1 MYTTT
6 IPTPPGPF
14 TIIANDDA
22 VLASGWTDTAGNLLP
37 LIGPQL
43 RPQAVKQTR
52 DLGAFSA
59 AVRDYVDGDLT
70 AIDAIPVAHDA
81 SPFLTRA
88 WAELRTIPAGA
99 PETYMQLATR
109 CERPTAVRAAGTA
122 CGRNPTALFV
132 PCHRILRTGGG
143 LGGFAY
149 GLDVKR
155 WLLDHESGALTLER
169 EPGDVAT
176 AMHARHPADALS
188 AARA

>member
-14 TIIANDDA
+14 TIVATDDA
-22 VLASGWTDTAGNLLP
+22 VLASGWTDAAGNLLP
-37 LIGPQL
+37 LIGPSL
-43 RPQAVKQTR
+43 RPTSVTKKR

-59 AVRDYVDGDLT
+59 AVRDYVAGDLA
-70 AIDAIPVAHDA
+70 AIDTVPIAQEA
-81 SPFLTRA
+81 SPFLERA

-99 PETYMQLATR
+99 PETYMQLAAR
-109 CERPTAVRAAGTA
+109 CERPAAVRAAGTA

-155 WLLDHESGALTLER
+155 WLLDHESGALSLER
-169 EPGDVAT
+169 QPDA
-176 AMHARHPADALS
+176 ALS
-188 AARA
+188 AAGA

>member
-6 IPTPPGPF
+6 LPTPPGPF
-14 TIIANDDA
+14 TIVADDDA
-22 VLASGWTDTAGNLLP
+22 VLASGWTDDPATLLP
-37 LIGPQL
+37 LIGAKL
-43 RPQAVKQTR
+43 RPATVTPKQ
-52 DLGAFSA
+52 DLGPFTR
-59 AVRDYVDGDLT
+59 AVRDYVAGDLE
-70 AIDAIPVAHDA
+70 AIDAVPVAQDA
-81 SPFLTRA
+81 SEFLERA

-99 PETYMQLATR
+99 PETYMQLAAR

-155 WLLDHESGALTLER
+155 WLLEHESVAAEHAPHGAQL
-169 EPGDVAT
+169 DMANAVA
-176 AMHARHPADALS
+176 
-188 AARA
+188 